1 MANFTDELTLEF
13 SNYEQLT
20 YEDNEQQTIK
30 LFLDDEFVGNVKVYI
45 DEENSKREY
54 ICVNFE
60 IIYLDSLFQ
69 L

>member
-1 MANFTDELTLEF
+1 MANFTYELTLDF

-30 LFLDDEFVGNVKVYI
+30 LFLDDEFVGNVKIYI
-45 DEENSKREY
+45 DEENSQREY